1 MLFARFLDG
10 PRGRLFTVGFRPPG
24 PSHPTHW
31 VLMVPPFFEE
41 LNKSRRTLSLLG
53 RALAA
58 QGVGCLLPDLYGTGD
73 SEGEVCDADWAGWIE
88 DITRAHGWLLEQGA
102 ERVDLLAL
110 RGGALLGWH
119 WLAAAAT
126 PVPQLILWHPIPNGR
141 QLVQQLLRLRLAG
154 GLMGRESAETAAL
167 LRARLAQ
174 EGSLEIAGYRLSAG
188 LIASLEG
195 SALGPPGPRRVTAL
209 DWYQIIATAEQ
220 PIPPTVAPLVETWR
234 DAGITSRVHAVT
246 GDSFWATQEITE
258 GTGLITTTIKHLMA
272 ARTGNGNA

>member
-10 PRGRLFTVGFRPPG
+10 PLGRLFTVGFRPPG
-24 PSHPTHW
+24 QPRPTRW
-31 VLMVPPFFEE
+31 VLLVPPLFEE

-58 QGVGCLLPDLYGTGD
+58 QGFGCLLPDLYGTGD

-88 DITRAHGWLLEQGA
+88 DISRAYAWLLEQGV

-110 RGGALLGWH
+110 RGGALLAWD
-119 WLAAAAT
+119 WLAVDAT
-126 PVPQLILWHPIPNGR
+126 PVPQLILWHPFLNGR

-154 GLMGRESAETAAL
+154 GLMGRESAETTAS

-195 SALGPPGPRRVTAL
+195 SALGAPGPRRIAAL
-209 DWYQIIATAEQ
+209 DWYQVIAAADQ
-220 PIPPTVAPLVETWR
+220 PLPPAVAPLVQTWR
-234 DAGITSRVHAVT
+234 DAGVPGRVHSVP

-258 GTGLITTTIKHLMA
+258 GTGLITATIEHFVA
-272 ARTGNGNA
+272 ARTGNDNA